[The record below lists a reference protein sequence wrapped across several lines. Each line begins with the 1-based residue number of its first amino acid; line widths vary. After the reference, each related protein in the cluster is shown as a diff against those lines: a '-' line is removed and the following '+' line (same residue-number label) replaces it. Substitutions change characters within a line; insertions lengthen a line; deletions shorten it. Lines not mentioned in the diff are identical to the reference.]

1 MSGFSL
7 NSILSSLIL
16 LVMILVDYLHR
27 YDTDTFQRR
36 LYFSIIVSV
45 IIAIVS
51 DGIYTFFEGRPG
63 KAVYYLL
70 YVVNT
75 LYFIFQITAYYVT
88 VLFVDYV
95 TNKNQERTK
104 KIFYAVVVILVINAV
119 ILCFN
124 FPRGYY
130 FYISPEN
137 TYVYGDMYTLR
148 LMISYLPAPILIV
161 DLLISRKNIKRSQAY
176 MLTFFALLTGSG
188 AALDLILGSGH
199 LIWPC
204 LSAALLYMYFFIVRT
219 DSKIDSLTGI
229 DNRYSFN
236 EFIKSLSG
244 VNEKQA
250 YSFVMIDLDEFKK
263 INDTFGHLEG
273 DNALRD
279 TATIL
284 KGCVRHTD
292 FAARYGGD
300 EFILAA
306 RADSNIEV
314 LLRRILDAVQAQND
328 KNTRPYK
335 IKLSYGYDVFTPNR
349 GQSIEEF
356 LAHVDRLMYKQKA
369 EKRGAP

>member
-1 MSGFSL
+1 MSGFSI

-16 LVMILVDYLHR
+16 LVMILVDYLRR

-36 LYFSIIVSV
+36 LYLSIIVPL
-45 IIAIVS
+45 IIAIIS
-51 DGIYTFFEGRPG
+51 DGLDVFFQGWPG
-63 KAVYYLL
+63 KTVYYLL
-70 YVVNT
+70 YAANT
-75 LYFIFQITAYYVT
+75 LYFMFQITAYYLIT
-88 VLFVDYV
+88 LFVDYV
-95 TNKNQERTK
+95 INKNQDRTK
-104 KIFYAVVVILVINAV
+104 KIFYAVAVILVINAV
-119 ILCFN
+119 ILGFN

-137 TYVYGDMYTLR
+137 RYVYGDQYSLR
-148 LMISYLPAPILIV
+148 LAISYAPALVLMIELFKNR
-161 DLLISRKNIKRSQAY
+161 RKIKKTQAY
-176 MLTFFALLTGSG
+176 MLMFFALLTGSG
-188 AALDLILGSGH
+188 AALDLILGAGR

-204 LSAALLYMYFFIVRT
+204 LSAAMLYMYFFIVRT

-244 VNEKQA
+244 ANEKQA

-279 TATIL
+279 TATII

-300 EFILAA
+300 EFVLAA

-314 LLRRILDAVQAQND
+314 LLRRILDAIQAQND
-328 KNTRPYK
+328 KNVRPYK

-369 EKRGAP
+369 AKRGIP